1 MAIGTGAKNASGA
14 SDPVL
19 THAIEHDKVPWY
31 QKPNLRYL
39 YLMLFPTCM
48 GIEITSGFDSQMI
61 NAAQL
66 VPSWQVFFNKP
77 TGALQGIIG
86 SMYSLGA
93 ICSLPLVPIINDRL
107 GRRWAIF
114 IGSWSK
120 LMPLRRVMI
129 IRTFTNNSK
138 S

>member
-1 MAIGTGAKNASGA
+1 
-14 SDPVL
+14 
-19 THAIEHDKVPWY
+19 
-31 QKPNLRYL
+31 
-39 YLMLFPTCM
+39 
-48 GIEITSGFDSQMI
+48 MI

-114 IGSWSK
+114 IGSWSRY
-120 LMPLRRVMI
+120 LL
-129 IRTFTNNSK
+129 
-138 S
+138 